1 MTPFVH
7 LSRDGAVLVIEID
20 NPPPGATFA
29 QTARQELIGG
39 LLAARA
45 DATIDAIILCATNH
59 PCEADAEIT
68 GLDLG
73 GMSHPDSND
82 IFNAIED
89 LARPVVA
96 VLHGT
101 VLSGRLELALLAH
114 YRIAVASTTFRLPE
128 VKLEISQG
136 TGGTQHLPRIAGMR
150 DALDRTTGGTPISA
164 RKAQELGIVDVVV
177 ENGLREAAFKLVHEL
192 VANGTPPRRA
202 RDLSLDSSVIH
213 SNFSN
218 N

>member
-1 MTPFVH
+1 MTYFVH

-20 NPPPGATFA
+20 NPPAASA
-29 QTARQELIGG
+29 QTVCQELIEG

-45 DATIDAIILCATNH
+45 DATIEAVILCATNH

-68 GLDLG
+68 GLDLEG
-73 GMSHPDSND
+73 ISHSDSND
-82 IFNAIED
+82 IFDTIEG

-101 VLSGRLELALLAH
+101 VLGGRLELALSAH
-114 YRIAVASTTFRLPE
+114 YRIAVASATFRLPD
-128 VKLEISQG
+128 VKLDISQG
-136 TGGTQHLPRIAGMR
+136 TGGTQHLPRIAGIR

-164 RKAQELGIVDVVV
+164 CKAQELGIVDVVV
-177 ENGLREAAFKLVHEL
+177 EDGLREAAFKLAHEL
-192 VANGTPPRRA
+192 IANGTPPRRA
-202 RDLSLDSSVIH
+202 RNLSLDRSVIRA
-213 SNFSN
+213 NFSN